1 MAAKIIKHCARCGA
15 EVPVKPSKA
24 ERTKYCSMACYNAS
38 RSVPVEYRFWKF
50 VDRLGDDDCWLWR
63 GSIQG
68 KYGSIRIEGKSA
80 GAHRVSYQLHKGEI
94 PEGLVVMHS
103 CDVPL
108 CVNPNHLSVGT
119 YSDNTQDMLRKG
131 RALKSADTRARISRG
146 LQGRLVSPETRKKIS
161 ASAKAGGS
169 ARMSAALKAWSQRV
183 VYEGQLFK
191 SKASLARHLGGV
203 HARVVERLISQGVVT
218 YADSKREA
226 AR

>member
-15 EVPVKPSKA
+15 EVSVKPSKA

-38 RSVPVEYRFWKF
+38 RSVPVECRFWKF

-68 KYGSIRIEGKSA
+68 KYGSICIEGKST

-108 CVNPNHLSVGT
+108 CVNPKHLSAGT
-119 YSDNTQDMLRKG
+119 YIDNMQDMVRKG
-131 RALKSADTRARISRG
+131 RAVRSAETKARISKG
-146 LQGRLVSPETRKKIS
+146 LKGRPVSQETRQKIS
-161 ASAKAGGS
+161 ASAKAGGA
-169 ARMSAALKAWSQRV
+169 ARTSAALKAWSQRV
-183 VYEGQLFK
+183 MYRGELFN

-203 HARVVERLISQGVVT
+203 HPRAVESLISQGVVT
-218 YADSKREA
+218 YAYRQREA
-226 AR
+226 G